1 MLPRKDNKPTQ
12 VFKQKIWVGKKGISI
27 IELLIVIAIIAI
39 ALTSL
44 LGIASF
50 SLRVSTLIKETTQA
64 NTLAQETIEAVR
76 NFRDGTIWDTDG
88 LVTLTTGVAY
98 YSKKSADTPPK
109 WTLIQGEET
118 INGFTRKIV
127 FEKVSRDP
135 TTGDIEDIYNSDN
148 DDSNTR
154 KAIVT
159 VSWKDKK
166 IEIVTY
172 FTNWK

>member
-1 MLPRKDNKPTQ
+1 MLIQWKTN
-12 VFKQKIWVGKKGISI
+12 KKGISI

-50 SLRVSTLIKETTQA
+50 SLKVSTLIKETTQA

-76 NFRDGTIWDTDG
+76 NFRDGTDWNTNG
-88 LVTLTTGVAY
+88 LGTLTTNVAH
-98 YSKKSADTPPK
+98 YSQETADVPPK
-109 WTLIQGEET
+109 WSLILGEET
-118 INGFTRKIV
+118 INGFTRKVI

-135 TTGDIEDIYNSDN
+135 FTGDIEDIYNSNN
-148 DDSNTR
+148 DDPDTR
-154 KAIVT
+154 KAMVT
-159 VSWKDKK
+159 VTWKDKK

>member
-1 MLPRKDNKPTQ
+1 MLIQWKDN
-12 VFKQKIWVGKKGISI
+12 KKGISI

-76 NFRDGTIWDTDG
+76 NFRDGTDWNTNG
-88 LVTLTTGVAY
+88 LGTLTPDVAY
-98 YSKKSADTPPK
+98 YPQKTADIPPK
-109 WTLIQGEET
+109 WSLILGEET
-118 INGFTRKIV
+118 INGFTRKVI
-127 FEKVSRDP
+127 FQEVSRDSV
-135 TTGDIEDIYNSDN
+135 TGDIEDIYNSNN
-148 DDSNTR
+148 DDPNTR
-154 KAIVT
+154 KSMAT
-159 VSWKDKK
+159 VAWEEKE

-172 FTNWK
+172 LTNWKQ